1 MARKEVFS
9 EDINVGDKMPELVKD
24 PITET
29 QLVMYAGASGDFNPV
44 HTVHSFGEKV
54 GFGGVIGHGML
65 SMAMVGQAL
74 TDWLGNKALKK
85 FGVSFRAVTKP
96 KDVITVKG
104 TVTKKYTE
112 GGNNLIDIDLL
123 AENQRGEPVV
133 VGNATAVLPKKS

>member
-1 MARKEVFS
+1 MARKEVFFK
-9 EDINVGDKMPELVKD
+9 DINVGDKMPELVKD

-44 HTVHSFGEKV
+44 HSVHSFGEKA

-74 TDWLGNKALKK
+74 TDWLGNRALKK
-85 FGVSFRAVTKP
+85 FGVNFRAVTKP

-104 TVTKKYTE
+104 VVSKKYTE
-112 GGNNLIDIDLL
+112 GGNNCIDIDLI
-123 AENQRGEPVV
+123 AENQKGEPVI
-133 VGNATAVLPKKS
+133 VGNATAALP